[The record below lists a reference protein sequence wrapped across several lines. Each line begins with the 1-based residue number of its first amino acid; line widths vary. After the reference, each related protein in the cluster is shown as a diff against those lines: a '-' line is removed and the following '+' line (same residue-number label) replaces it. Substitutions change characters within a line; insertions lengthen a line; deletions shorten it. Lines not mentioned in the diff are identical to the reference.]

1 MDNTSRSIIGG
12 TIAFFAG
19 VIIGVSA
26 GVLLAPQSGDRT
38 RRKIQDMAADVQEDA
53 ETFMKDTKEKVSDW
67 VDRSKK
73 YVNKV

>member
-1 MDNTSRSIIGG
+1 MENKNRSIIAG

-19 VIIGVSA
+19 VMVGVSA
-26 GVLLAPQSGDRT
+26 GLLLAPQSGDRT

-53 ETFMKDTKEKVSDW
+53 ETFMKDTKEKVSEW

-73 YVNKV
+73 YVGKS